1 VLLSPPNQPP
11 HNAPTLPH
19 NTTHPTP
26 TIQQQTPTPQHAPT
40 QALSAAGVKFRI
52 LVTGPV
58 VEAPAT
64 GFVRLNDT
72 EFLLPNATITRG
84 DLSRIATEF
93 FLVAGE
99 KQDATQIYGQSV
111 SQSVSCFVLFVFLFC
126 LALFFFGGGGN
137 SGMSS

>member
-1 VLLSPPNQPP
+1 MERWDRLTTRPPPP
-11 HNAPTLPH
+11 SHIPSISITINYRRGQAPLPSH
-19 NTTHPTP
+19 YPPTSKK
-26 TIQQQTPTPQHAPT
+26 
-40 QALSAAGVKFRI
+40 QALRAAGVKFRI

-93 FLVAGE
+93 FLVSE
-99 KQDATQIYGQSV
+99 KQEANQIYG
-111 SQSVSCFVLFVFLFC
+111 
-126 LALFFFGGGGN
+126 ATT
-137 SGMSS
+137 